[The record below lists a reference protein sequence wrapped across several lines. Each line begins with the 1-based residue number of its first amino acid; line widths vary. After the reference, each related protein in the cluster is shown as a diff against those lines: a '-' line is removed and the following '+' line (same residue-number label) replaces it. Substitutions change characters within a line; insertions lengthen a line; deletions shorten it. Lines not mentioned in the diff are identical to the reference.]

1 VKNGKRVL
9 IIADS
14 MAMPRPETKYEETWI
29 YLAKQEFPHYDF
41 LDRLERGGTSLRLVT
56 EGGGGVD
63 LLELYRPDLVILQFG
78 FAEGAPRLF
87 NKSSFEYF
95 FLSRVLP
102 VNLKPKYVQ
111 YVKKRRVRDPKITE
125 ISPDR
130 FKAHISNYF
139 QRAESMGTKVVI
151 ILILEATRL
160 LLSKSPWAQQN
171 IDLYNRIYC
180 EVADSF
186 PNVQCVAPFDDGVD
200 VNDVT
205 VDEYHL
211 DHHGHLMLFD
221 RLKPLLI

>member
-1 VKNGKRVL
+1 MKNGKRIL

-14 MAMPRPETKYEETWI
+14 MAMPRPETRYDKTWI
-29 YLAKQEFPHYDF
+29 YLVKQEFPHYDF
-41 LDRLERGGTSLRLVT
+41 LDRVERGSISLRLVT

-63 LLELYRPDLVILQFG
+63 LLELYAPDLVIMQFG

-87 NKSSFEYF
+87 KKSSFEYF
-95 FLSRVLP
+95 FLSRILP
-102 VNLKPKYVQ
+102 ANLRPKYIQ

-139 QRAESMGTKVVI
+139 QRAEAIGANVVV

-160 LLSKSPWAQQN
+160 LLSKSPLVQQN
-171 IDLYNRIYC
+171 IDLYNKIYC

-186 PNVQCVAPFDDGVD
+186 PNVQCVAPCGDGVD

-205 VDEYHL
+205 VDEYHF
-211 DHHGHLMLFD
+211 DGHGHRMLFG
-221 RLKPLLI
+221 RIKPLVM